1 MIFSLNTI
9 VGFACAAGI
18 DMGFNTKHHEAEK
31 ATNALVHIHKDGKK
45 HVHQEK
51 KHSHNNSKAYRHDYA
66 VVSDKATTGDDDCC
80 SGKVTSF
87 QQLDKSIA
95 VALGLVHPVFYTA
108 TVSNYFYLSVLPP
121 AGNIKDIKL
130 FVRSYHPPIADIRI
144 AIQSFQV

>member
-1 MIFSLNTI
+1 MIFSLNSI
-9 VGFACAAGI
+9 IGFACAAGI

-31 ATNALVHIHKDGKK
+31 ATSAFVHIHVDGKK

-51 KHSHNNSKAYRHDYA
+51 KHSHNNSKAYRHNYA
-66 VVSDKATTGDDDCC
+66 GVSDNATGDDDCC

-95 VALGLVHPVFYTA
+95 VALDIVHPVFYTA
-108 TVSNYFYLSVLPP
+108 TVSTYFHLSVLPP

>member
-51 KHSHNNSKAYRHDYA
+51 KHSPNNSKAHRHDNA
-66 VVSDKATTGDDDCC
+66 GVSDKATGDDDCC

-87 QQLDKSIA
+87 QQLDKSIP
-95 VALGLVHPVFYTA
+95 VALDLVHPVFFTA
-108 TVSNYFYLSVLPP
+108 IVSTYFHLNILPP

>member
-1 MIFSLNTI
+1 MIFSLNSI

-31 ATNALVHIHKDGKK
+31 ATSALVHIHKDGKK

-51 KHSHNNSKAYRHDYA
+51 KHSPNNSKAHRHDNA
-66 VVSDKATTGDDDCC
+66 GVSDKATGDDDCC
-80 SGKVTSF
+80 SSKVTSF
-87 QQLDKSIA
+87 QQLDKSIP
-95 VALGLVHPVFYTA
+95 VALGLVHPVFFTA
-108 TVSNYFYLSVLPP
+108 TVSNYFYLSILPP